1 MPPRL
6 TLASVTASTA
16 IAHTTN
22 SNPLRR
28 RLLGAAL
35 VGVPAL
41 WLGARAQPAPV
52 RRLTPAQ
59 TEGPFYPAEFPKDAD
74 HDLLRNGKLTYPAGQ
89 PTWLA
94 RMWSLAGAIFSRLA
108 LC

>member
-35 VGVPAL
+35 VGML
-41 WLGARAQPAPV
+41 RCGWGLV
-52 RRLTPAQ
+52 RSQRLCA
-59 TEGPFYPAEFPKDAD
+59 GL
-74 HDLLRNGKLTYPAGQ
+74 HLRKPRDRFTRWSFRKTLTMTCCAM
-89 PTWLA
+89 A
-94 RMWSLAGAIFSRLA
+94 S
-108 LC
+108 